1 MLEKHFF
8 MLSELNSS
16 ENEVWGERN
25 NSARLQYEGYREALK
40 KNKLKENELK
50 NVSMTTL
57 EFSQAERMI
66 VDQKRK
72 IGELEIILKK
82 IQEQNETAQRS
93 INQERG
99 NLDKFKADLNKQNVT
114 LQDKIQQQRHKQ
126 VELEKFIRQ
135 VVQLT
140 SFERIKRKLLQQK
153 AFALQEGLRKAEN
166 YIITVDS
173 LYSKALKE
181 DLLEGVVNEDI
192 VRKIEKFKLEHKH
205 ALLQFRD
212 GYDILMQ
219 NEKKIKAEMKNK
231 KNSLKP
237 EIIINQEWKNHL
249 SRDAR
254 ALF

>member
-82 IQEQNETAQRS
+82 IQEQNEAAQRS

-114 LQDKIQQQRHKQ
+114 LQDKIQ
-126 VELEKFIRQ
+126 
-135 VVQLT
+135 
-140 SFERIKRKLLQQK
+140 
-153 AFALQEGLRKAEN
+153 
-166 YIITVDS
+166 
-173 LYSKALKE
+173 
-181 DLLEGVVNEDI
+181 
-192 VRKIEKFKLEHKH
+192 
-205 ALLQFRD
+205 
-212 GYDILMQ
+212 
-219 NEKKIKAEMKNK
+219 
-231 KNSLKP
+231 
-237 EIIINQEWKNHL
+237 
-249 SRDAR
+249 
-254 ALF
+254 